1 MDLRSAAP
9 LNETLLVAVEL
20 TEIDTSSSSGRL
32 KISMRSRLFQ
42 PTESLAGTD
51 LSAVVAQLEETGV
64 VVCEATTLVISA
76 PEHGEDLVSS
86 FYAHLVKGG
95 GVSAAGASG
104 TSRQPQADRRHV
116 LELAGRDGGRS
127 LSSTGDFCTRGRL

>member
-1 MDLRSAAP
+1 MNLRSAAP
-9 LNETLLVAVEL
+9 LNETLAVVVEL

-42 PTESLAGTD
+42 PAESLEGAN

-64 VVCEATTLVISA
+64 LVCEATTLVISA
-76 PEHGEDLVSS
+76 PDHGEDLASRL
-86 FYAHLVKGG
+86 YAHLVKGG
-95 GVSAAGASG
+95 GVSAAGTSG

-116 LELAGRDGGRS
+116 LELAGGDRGRG
-127 LSSTGDFCTRGRL
+127 LSSTGDFSTRGRL